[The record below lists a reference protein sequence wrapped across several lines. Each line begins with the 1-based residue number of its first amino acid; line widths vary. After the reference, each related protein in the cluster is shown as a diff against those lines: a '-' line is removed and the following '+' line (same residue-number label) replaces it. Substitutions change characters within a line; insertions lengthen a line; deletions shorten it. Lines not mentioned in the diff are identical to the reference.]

1 MALESLDIIFD
12 SSLNYRNYIPLGT
25 PLLSRYDN
33 LGSTGNN
40 SYSYKLSAVS
50 DDGET
55 DLSDE
60 IITYNSNAVL
70 SSVNFVRIFWNQSD
84 AVNYYK
90 LYKLVNGSYLF
101 LAKITDHFH
110 YDDIGL
116 SPSSI
121 THQGYNSTGYDPSF
135 VNLGYLMKRYTGAT
149 KYENYVSPLRMEF
162 IFNGANYYNNTF
174 SYIFKVIRY
183 TKNLDYIFMTNTS
196 NSQNI
201 QYMVYNRKENKFY
214 QGGVV
219 YMFFRG
225 ATNMYIY
232 DADANLDTSSD
243 GNVNVSGNTVTGF
256 GTKFDTL
263 RFSVGSR
270 IGFGST
276 NPEAITEWYEVAS
289 IVSDTSLTLTETVTK
304 TYPNNC
310 PYIIEELSFIT
321 AILWNTSPYN
331 LGGVYLVKGI
341 NFTFMRHGNTVPFA
355 TTVDR
360 VRANYRI
367 LYPGTYS
374 VTYASN
380 LAILPKSSN
389 TEHIFYGM
397 IESGNTMRIAA
408 FNARAPLT
416 LIAGESTSAFKYMT
430 KSYDCI
436 NTADGLRMLWLPT
449 GQGRNKHS
457 IYFRSGSAAVLQR
470 IDLDDI
476 KQDGDFFGKDYLMVK
491 PLANGIR
498 SYAQTGPSNV
508 RYIPNL
514 EQLLFSSQFSAVL
527 PYDSNYPYYNIEFG
541 EVNLENS
548 DYRMPSK
555 EMVSH
560 MRDSPNFNISDGL
573 WYFVTNSYKL
583 AILPGEADW
592 RFASRNN
599 ARIITH
605 SIDTSYIT
613 KFNKL
618 LVSHPEILGTHDL
631 GTTPEPF
638 RVYYRTDGI
647 SDDSGSWGLLDDTF
661 DMSFITPKD
670 NIQFM
675 FEFRIL
681 GRACVPNRIYGLSI
695 SYFVDDDLPSG
706 FEWNLY
712 DSSNANSI
720 IGFEQTNALSSFN
733 SFKITYYLSESD
745 KEVFTAYSTE
755 NINGSFQYWNGLSW
769 INGVGPNMLGIRRR
783 FVATNYLPSTDVYAK
798 ITLV

>member
-1 MALESLDIIFD
+1 MALESLDINFD
-12 SSLNYRNYIPLGT
+12 SSLNYRNYIPLNPPT
-25 PLLSRYDN
+25 FNRYDN
-33 LGSTGNN
+33 IGSAGNT

-60 IITYNSNAVL
+60 LITYNSNAVL
-70 SSVNFVRIFWNQSD
+70 SSTNFVRIFWNQSD
-84 AVNYYK
+84 SVNYYK

-110 YDDIGL
+110 YDDIGVY
-116 SPSSI
+116 PSSI

-135 VNLGYLMKRYTGAT
+135 VNLGYLMKRYIGTT
-149 KYENYVSPLRMEF
+149 KYENYVSPLRMDF
-162 IFNGANYYNNTF
+162 IFNGSNYYNNGF

-183 TKNLDYIFMTNTS
+183 TKNLDYIFMTNVSST
-196 NSQNI
+196 QNI

-219 YMFFRG
+219 YIFFRG
-225 ATNMYIY
+225 TTNMYIS
-232 DADANLDTSSD
+232 DADAILDTSTD
-243 GNVNVSGNTVTGF
+243 GYVNVSGNTVTGF

-289 IVSDTSLTLTETVTK
+289 IVSDTSLTITETVTK

-321 AILWNTSPYN
+321 SAYWNTSPYN
-331 LGGVYLVKGI
+331 LGGIYLVKGV
-341 NFTFMRHGNTVPFA
+341 NFTFMRHNNTIPFA

-367 LYPGTYS
+367 INPGTNIIINGWS
-374 VTYASN
+374 
-380 LAILPKSSN
+380 LAFLPKISN
-389 TEHIFYGM
+389 IEHTFYAL
-397 IESGNTMRIAA
+397 IEQGNTMRIAA
-408 FNARAPLT
+408 FNAEAPLT
-416 LIAGESTSAFKYMT
+416 LSAGESTSAFKYMT
-430 KSYDCI
+430 KSYDCV
-436 NTADGLRMLWLPT
+436 NSADGIRMLCLPT
-449 GQGRNKHS
+449 GQGRNKFS
-457 IYFRSGSAAVLQR
+457 IYFRSGGASVLQR
-470 IDLDDI
+470 IDLEDI
-476 KQDGDFFGKDYLMVK
+476 KQDGDLFGKDYLMVR
-491 PLANGIR
+491 PLANGYR
-498 SYAQTGPSNV
+498 AYAQTNPSNV

-514 EQLLFSSQFSAVL
+514 EQLLFSATFSAVL
-527 PYDSNYPYYNIEFG
+527 PYDSNYPYYYTEFG
-541 EVNLENS
+541 ESNLENS

-560 MRDSPNFNISDGL
+560 IRESPNFNISDGL
-573 WYFVTNSYKL
+573 WYFVNNTYKL

-605 SIDTSYIT
+605 SIDTSHIT

-661 DMSFITPKD
+661 DMSFIIPKD

-695 SYFVDDDLPSG
+695 SYFVDEDLPSG

-712 DSSNANSI
+712 DSNNTNSI
-720 IGFEQTNALSSFN
+720 IGFEQSNVIPSLN
-733 SFKITYYLSESD
+733 SFKITYYVSESD
-745 KEVFTAYSTE
+745 EEVFTAYSTE
-755 NINGSFQYWNGLSW
+755 NINGSFQYWNGTTW
-769 INGVGPNMLGIRRR
+769 INGIGPNMLGTRRR
-783 FVATNYLPSTDVYAK
+783 FVPSHALPNIDVYAK
-798 ITLV
+798 ITIV